1 MIIVMIIVMTIMTVS
16 FLAAGQPADFHNAWD
31 ALVKKHVLSGKVNYK
46 GFIADKAGLEA
57 YLQKLA
63 AADISA
69 YSGNQKL
76 AYWINAYNAYT
87 VKLIVDNYPLKSIR
101 DLSRPWKKKFCR
113 VAGYSKAVSLDFIEH
128 KILRKEFA
136 EPRIHF
142 AIVCAS
148 IGCPDLQP
156 FAFRGDQIEAQLGTV
171 ARTFFTS
178 PKHFKI
184 IPDEEDGRYIY
195 IHISKIFQWF
205 GDDFGPNKKAWAAY
219 FRQYAQGENLGLLE
233 HAETIRIKYLKYD
246 WNLNDNTA
254 R

>member
-1 MIIVMIIVMTIMTVS
+1 MIIVMIIMMVS
-16 FLAAGQPADFHNAWD
+16 FLAAQQPEGFHNAWD
-31 ALVKKHVLSGKVNYK
+31 VLLKKHVLSGKVNYK
-46 GFIADKAGLEA
+46 GFIQDKAGLKA

-63 AADISA
+63 TIDISA
-69 YSGNQKL
+69 YSQNEKL

-101 DLSRPWKKKFCR
+101 DLSSPWKKKFCR
-113 VAGYSKAVSLDFIEH
+113 VAGKTVSLDFIEH
-128 KILRKEFA
+128 KILRKEFS

-156 FAFRGDQIEAQLGTV
+156 FAYRATHIEAQLGTV
-171 ARTFFTS
+171 ARKFFTS

-205 GDDFGPNKKAWAAY
+205 GDDFGPNKKARVS
-219 FRQYAQGENLGLLE
+219 FFIQYAEGENLGLLK
-233 HAETIRIKYLKYD
+233 HAETIVIKYLKYD
-246 WNLNDNTA
+246 WSLNDNA
-254 R
+254 VR